1 MSNIKK
7 GDITSGEYIRDQ
19 KEIYEFPVAKPPKDM
34 DKRKFLPVD
43 TLPENRKGYEK
54 EKMTKGLTATLRAKK
69 MKRESG
75 AGYSGTE
82 DYKQ

>member
-1 MSNIKK
+1 MGKITK

-19 KEIYEFPVAKPPKDM
+19 KEIYEFPVARPPKNM
-34 DKRKFLPVD
+34 DKRNLLPVD
-43 TLPENRKGYEK
+43 KLPKDRKLKDALIEQRK
-54 EKMTKGLTATLRAKK
+54 
-69 MKRESG
+69 SG